1 MSEVSEWYVAE
12 DVLRVEVRPGR
23 AAQGTIVRIDVHPE
37 HEGWYEA
44 AWRLEGP
51 AELTE
56 RDACVTTLDG
66 TTVAAGPFQIS
77 REGGRGHIR
86 TRLDTAALFPATWTI
101 RVRLTRTDGEDQT
114 TTYGR
119 HDIEILPRV
128 LAPGD
133 DVTVTMRR
141 AEVPATRDQALWA
154 VIRNSTDRMGFGNY
168 SRFMDR
174 VMCGIWGGDLEDG
187 DGPGYLTAR
196 ERAEFGRVNRRMR
209 LPFPNVEAYRLAK
222 VSTEVFM
229 MLHCGVEPNFN
240 AMDLATESRRFGRT
254 LEPGDIRRD
263 WEQYLARVYN
273 GDDYEE
279 AIEVIPYLELI
290 RLKLQDV
297 PVSGLGFGRDDDAGA
312 CYGILADKLAHPCFV
327 ELIWTY
333 WMSEARLPHTLAA
346 VTWRFQNR
354 TRRGGRDPL
363 RNLEIDPLRRL
374 NNLLWG
380 YIQDEQHRLTAE
392 RIAYECVHEYG
403 ISPSHA
409 RMRPI
414 RPADSRSRFM
424 EAFHHLLA
432 LCAEFYKQDDN
443 TTVVADGFPVLNA
456 LRETHLMITQGDHN
470 AYGNTT
476 WTARMEGLMQQWIL
490 GRPEMREFLPG
501 RIMVAYPERW
511 MDRVEAMKT
520 LQGWDDTPV
529 LLFRDLAAFGE
540 QILLSVRFGAW
551 AKENDPENASNWAR
565 YWRPAI
571 QAYSHASAAVSGL
584 DLAASANG
592 GVPGAAPQRGVP
604 AAGPQRRHAM
614 HNGH

>member
-1 MSEVSEWYVAE
+1 MSELNEERRTAE
-12 DVLRVEVRPGR
+12 EGRVRVDVRPDR
-23 AAQGTIVRIDVHPE
+23 AAQGTILSIAVHPE
-37 HEGWYEA
+37 DPGWYDVE
-44 AWRLEGP
+44 WRLEGP
-51 AELTE
+51 ARLTE
-56 RDACVTTLDG
+56 RDVSIAILG
-66 TTVAAGPFQIS
+66 ETTVAAGPVEV
-77 REGGRGHIR
+77 RAEGELTYIR
-86 TRLDTAALFPATWTI
+86 ATLDTAPLAPGAWTI
-101 RVRLTRTDGEDQT
+101 RVRLTRTVDDVPQVVHG
-114 TTYGR
+114 
-119 HDIEILPRV
+119 HSDIEILPRV

-154 VIRNSTDRMGFGNY
+154 VIRNSTDRMGFANY

-174 VMCGIWGGDLEDG
+174 VLCGIWATG
-187 DGPGYLTAR
+187 DGEDEEALRHLSPR
-196 ERAEFGRVNRRMR
+196 QRADFVRVNRRMR
-209 LPFPNVEAYRLAK
+209 LPFPNVEAYRLLK

-229 MLHCGVEPNFN
+229 MLHCGVEPDFDTF
-240 AMDLATESRRFGRT
+240 DLAAESRRFNRP
-254 LEPGDIRRD
+254 LEPGDLQRD
-263 WEQYLARVYN
+263 WEDYLARVYT
-273 GDDYEE
+273 GDDYDEV
-279 AIEVIPYLELI
+279 IKVIPYLELI

-297 PVSGLGFGRDDDAGA
+297 PVTGLGHGRDHEAGA
-312 CYGILADKLAHPCFV
+312 CYGILADKLTRPCFV

-333 WMSEARLPHTLAA
+333 WMSEARLPHTLSA

-363 RNLEIDPLRRL
+363 RNLEIDPLRRM

-380 YIQDEQHRLTAE
+380 FVEDEQHRLTAE

-403 ISPSHA
+403 VSPSHV

-443 TTVVADGFPVLNA
+443 TTVIADGFPVLNA
-456 LRETHLMITQGDHN
+456 LRETHLIITQGDHN
-470 AYGNTT
+470 AYGNTA
-476 WTARMEGLMQQWIL
+476 WMARMEGLMQQWIL

-529 LLFRDLAAFGE
+529 LLFRDLAMFGE

-551 AKENDPENASNWAR
+551 AAVSDPEAAANWAR

-571 QAYSHASAAVSGL
+571 QAYSHASAAVSGM
-584 DLAASANG
+584 DPVGAVNG
-592 GVPGAAPQRGVP
+592 DGAGVGL
-604 AAGPQRRHAM
+604 QRRLAVPH
-614 HNGH
+614 HGR